1 MKVVHSSFFRALCA
15 IIVGVLLI
23 QYREQTVTW
32 ITIAIGVLFFLSGV
46 ISIATY
52 FSAKR
57 NVDKVAIV
65 FDANGKQLTGL
76 KPNFPIVGI
85 GSLILGLILAL
96 MPNTFINSL
105 MFILAVI
112 LIMGA
117 LTQFMNLA
125 TARKMGGVGFVF
137 WIFPSII
144 LLIGLLAVIR
154 PSAIASAPLLVIGW
168 TMLVYGVVECINA
181 LKVSNNKRKWTKAE
195 EVKTSKDEAPLIE
208 EIQEDKEEK

>member
-1 MKVVHSSFFRALCA
+1 MKVVHSSFFRAICA
-15 IIVGVLLI
+15 IIVGALLI

-46 ISIATY
+46 ISVATY

-65 FDANGKQLTGL
+65 YDANGKQLTGL
-76 KPNFPIVGI
+76 QPNFPIVGI

-125 TARKMGGVGFVF
+125 TARKMGGVGFIF
-137 WIFPSII
+137 WVFPSII
-144 LLIGLLAVIR
+144 LLVGLLAIIK
-154 PSAIASAPLLVIGW
+154 PSAIASAPLFVIGW
-168 TMLVYGVVECINA
+168 TMLIYGVVECINA
-181 LKVSNNKRKWTKAE
+181 FKISNNKKKWTKMQ
-195 EVKTSKDEAPLIE
+195 EVTHDDEDNPLIE
-208 EIQEDKEEK
+208 EIKE

>member
-1 MKVVHSSFFRALCA
+1 MKVVHSSFFRAICA
-15 IIVGVLLI
+15 MIVGVLLI

-32 ITIAIGVLFFLSGV
+32 ITIAIGILFFLSGV
-46 ISIATY
+46 ISVATY
-52 FSAKR
+52 LSAKR

-96 MPNTFINSL
+96 MPNTFIHSL

-117 LTQFMNLA
+117 LTQFTNLA
-125 TARKMGGVGFVF
+125 TARKMGSVGFVF

-154 PSAIASAPLLVIGW
+154 PSAIASAPLLIIGW
-168 TMLVYGVVECINA
+168 TMLIYGIVECINA
-181 LKVSNNKRKWTKAE
+181 FKISNNKRKWTKAE
-195 EVKTSKDEAPLIE
+195 EMKSSDADSPLIE
-208 EIQEDKEEK
+208 EIKDEQK